1 MKSLTILLCI
11 FSFSVLH
18 AQYSEGKIYFKND
31 SVSKGLIRVKTFGG
45 IKFKTSENSEPLEY
59 DYKTILG
66 YDVKGWQYRY
76 EKKKET
82 RKPELFKLILE
93 GKITIYEGKVY
104 KPNTQTIDDSFSEVN
119 SLMDWQ
125 TVYFIKA
132 NSKLIKVIN
141 KFKKKQLEIFQD
153 CAELIEKIKQKE
165 LKKWQIYDI
174 VEFYNEDCN

>member
-18 AQYSEGKIYFKND
+18 AQYSEGKIYLKND
-31 SVSKGLIRVKTFGG
+31 SVSKGLIKVKTFGG

-93 GKITIYEGKVY
+93 GKISLYSNFVY
-104 KPNTQTIDDSFSEVN
+104 NPGRVDSNGFSIGA
-119 SLMDWQ
+119 SSS
-125 TVYFIKA
+125 TVYY
-132 NSKLIKVIN
+132 IKVKEQLLAIGN
-141 KFKKKQLEIFQD
+141 RLKKKDIIIFED
-153 CAELIEKIKQKE
+153 CPLLIEKIQKKE
-165 LKKWQIYDI
+165 FKKWDIYDI